1 MLEEF
6 FDDRFGPEEMRHSV
20 CYYEVKPEQNLTETE
35 IVKLY
40 KDKGGLS
47 MIETNRY
54 GIPDS
59 GFLPFSISG
68 HFIYLS
74 NLRRLCLVH
83 WRPLSYVF
91 V

>member
-40 KDKGGLS
+40 KDKGVSL
-47 MIETNRY
+47 
-54 GIPDS
+54 
-59 GFLPFSISG
+59 
-68 HFIYLS
+68 
-74 NLRRLCLVH
+74 
-83 WRPLSYVF
+83 
-91 V
+91 